1 MGFLNIWLP
10 SFFNLDKYSL
20 SITFLIVGGKSAENK
35 GDPNFCQTNHPAAHG
50 KVLTWWG
57 NRKTKSKLCE
67 IPHTCQSGH
76 PQKDKK
82 QVPVRMWRK
91 GNLQA
96 LSVGTRVGAAT
107 METVWWFLKKLKLEL
122 AHDPVIPPWVFIWK
136 KETLIQKDTCTRC
149 SQQHHLQQPRWGS
162 NHLWQQPSVHWQTNR
177 ERRWRTYT
185 QWNITWP

>member
-1 MGFLNIWLP
+1 MGFLNIWLT

-35 GDPNFCQTNHPAAHG
+35 GDPNFWQTNHPAAHG
-50 KVLTWWG
+50 KVLAWWG

-91 GNLQA
+91 GNLHA

-107 METVWWFLKKLKLEL
+107 METVWWVLKKLKLEL
-122 AHDPVIPPWVFIWK
+122 PRDSAVLGIDPKELMQGIEEILVYLYLWK
-136 KETLIQKDTCTRC
+136 
-149 SQQHHLQQPRWGS
+149 HLFTIARKWK
-162 NHLWQQPSVHWQTNR
+162 
-177 ERRWRTYT
+177 
-185 QWNITWP
+185 